1 MLLKDLKIQGDLP
14 QRLMICLCKK
24 DETWKDGGK
33 IIFSNLDNPSKRPG
47 ENFMNLEILQ
57 RIQFDEYSVI
67 EVRKPSQQ
75 NTITSFSLI
84 TKMVTISTAHISEKT
99 AHLLEVEAKE
109 NNLGICVYNKAD
121 FGWYIT
127 IDDEIKRNT
136 DLPKDLYK
144 AVQFASDVGC
154 QTLCLDCD
162 GPVVEFL
169 DKYDW

>member
-1 MLLKDLKIQGDLP
+1 MLLKNLYIKGDLP
-14 QRLMICLCKK
+14 KRLMICLCKK

-33 IIFSNLDNPSKRPG
+33 IIFSNLDNPSKKPG
-47 ENFMNLEILQ
+47 KNFLNLEILQ
-57 RIQFDEYSVI
+57 RIEFDEYSVI
-67 EVRKPSQQ
+67 EVRKPYMQQ
-75 NTITSFSLI
+75 EPTSFI

-99 AHLLEVEAKE
+99 AHLLDVEAQE
-109 NNLGICVYNKAD
+109 NNLEICVYNKAD
-121 FGWYIT
+121 FGWYII

-144 AVQFASDVGC
+144 AVQFASDIEC

-162 GPVVEFL
+162 GTVIGFL

>member
-1 MLLKDLKIQGDLP
+1 MLLKDLYIQGDLP
-14 QRLMICLCKK
+14 KRLMICLCKK
-24 DETWKDGGK
+24 DETWKDDGK
-33 IIFSNLDNPSKRPG
+33 IIFSNLDNPLKRPG
-47 ENFMNLEILQ
+47 ENFMDLEILQ
-57 RIQFDEYSVI
+57 RIQLDEYSVI
-67 EVRKPSQQ
+67 EVRKPYTKQ
-75 NTITSFSLI
+75 NSTLFI
-84 TKMVTISTAHISEKT
+84 TKMVTISTTHISEKT

-144 AVQFASDVGC
+144 AIQFASDVGC

-162 GPVVEFL
+162 GTVVGFL